1 MVADTLEVLC
11 DHENIEH
18 ALAVRGALRD
28 LRDEIL
34 LALVEQAVYHI
45 VVLDD
50 APCKRQ
56 VAAHKGVETV
66 RDHFNGRLRHLVDV
80 GVVAAR
86 AGQAGDDLGD
96 VARLIAD
103 ALDVGDHLEHR
114 GDQTQVARDRL
125 LLEQQL
131 EAHGFDLALL
141 AVDLVVDADR
151 GGGELGVAVDQG
163 FHRARDRVLTQCTHR
178 DQFIVQLCKLV
189 VETVSHISRTSP

>member
-1 MVADTLEVLC
+1 MRSC
-11 DHENIEH
+11 
-18 ALAVRGALRD
+18 
-28 LRDEIL
+28 
-34 LALVEQAVYHI
+34 HI

-56 VAAHKGVETV
+56 VAAHDGVETV
-66 RDHFNGRLRHLVDV
+66 RDHFNSRLRHLVDV

-96 VARLIAD
+96 VARLVAD

-131 EAHGFDLALL
+131 
-141 AVDLVVDADR
+141 
-151 GGGELGVAVDQG
+151 
-163 FHRARDRVLTQCTHR
+163 
-178 DQFIVQLCKLV
+178 
-189 VETVSHISRTSP
+189 